1 MLHTQNLSY
10 SIEGKTILKDIN
22 FSLVPNSITCI
33 LGPNGAG
40 KTTLLK
46 QLCGLHKVQQ
56 GTITINDKNISE
68 MNETQR
74 ASEIAYV
81 PQKASSLPGFS
92 VRDFILQASY
102 SHQEGQNTPHFDD
115 ILSICELSTIQNQA
129 LSTLSGGEMQ
139 RTLFASA
146 LYQASP
152 LVLLDE
158 VTAGLD
164 PAHHDSICQLIQQ
177 TRRTHELTYLWV
189 THDINS
195 ALKYT
200 DRILILKNAELIYD
214 DKPHCLEDGRFL
226 SQVFDKQF
234 KVLSDEQGQK
244 YLI

>member
-1 MLHTQNLSY
+1 MLNTTNLSH
-10 SIEGKTILKDIN
+10 SVEGKTILKDIN
-22 FSLVPNSITCI
+22 FSLAPNSITCI

-46 QLCGLHKVQQ
+46 QICGLSKVEQ
-56 GTITINDKNISE
+56 GTITIDNKNISA

-81 PQKASSLPGFS
+81 PQKASSLPGFT

-102 SHQEGQNTPHFDD
+102 SHLDEQNVTPLDEL
-115 ILSICELSTIQNQA
+115 LSICELNTIQNQTLA
-129 LSTLSGGEMQ
+129 TLSGGEMQ

-152 LVLLDE
+152 LILLDE

-177 TRRTHELTYLWV
+177 TRESHKLTYLWV

-195 ALKYT
+195 ALMYA
-200 DRILILKNAELIYD
+200 DRILILKDGKLIYD
-214 DKPHCLEDGRFL
+214 DNPQSLEDGRFL

>member
-1 MLHTQNLSY
+1 MLNTTNLSY

-22 FSLVPNSITCI
+22 FSLESNSITCV

-46 QLCGLHKVQQ
+46 QICGLSKVEK
-56 GTITINDKNISE
+56 GTITIDNKNISK
-68 MNETQR
+68 MNENQR
-74 ASEIAYV
+74 ACEIAYV
-81 PQKASSLPGFS
+81 PQKASSLPSFT

-102 SHQEGQNTPHFDD
+102 SHQEGQTFPPLDD
-115 ILSICELSTIQNQA
+115 LLSICELNTIQNQT

-152 LVLLDE
+152 LILLDE

-177 TRRTHELTYLWV
+177 TRESHKLTYLWV

-195 ALKYT
+195 ALMYA
-200 DRILILKNAELIYD
+200 DRILILKNGELIFD
-214 DKPHCLEDGRFL
+214 DNPQSLEDGRFL

>member
-10 SIEGKTILKDIN
+10 SIEGKTILKDISFTLEN
-22 FSLVPNSITCI
+22 NSITCV

-56 GTITINDKNISE
+56 GTITINNKNISE

-81 PQKASSLPGFS
+81 PQKASSLPDFS

-102 SHQEGQNTPHFDD
+102 SHQEGQNTPPFDD

-177 TRRTHELTYLWV
+177 TRESHKLTYLWV

-195 ALKYT
+195 ALKYA

-214 DKPHCLEDGRFL
+214 GKPDSLEDGLFL